1 VSAVTDA
8 FPRPATDENTPA
20 TPPSPGRPLLTAGAT
35 VGLAALLVAI
45 AFTTGGGVDEIVA
58 SSGNTWTEIVLT
70 LLGLVAV
77 TIGLFLRPPGARR
90 FGWATAGLMGVMF
103 ALEAA
108 SIAWSVAPDSSWL
121 ASGQMLAYLMVFAGA
136 IFLARPLMTMWSVVL
151 GALVLWAG
159 ALCAWSLLAEV
170 FPASLAADDQFGRL
184 QAPFGYWNAIALCA
198 AMGVPCCLWLG
209 ARNDGGRRLAALAAP
224 ALALLISVLV
234 LSYSR
239 SADLAAVV
247 AGGLWLVF
255 VPLRLR
261 AVAITAV
268 GALGGAV
275 ISVWALAHHSLSSGT
290 VTAHQDHAGHILGIV
305 VIVVLALSA
314 IAGIAITEA
323 MDRTR
328 ISPQTR
334 ARIGAG
340 LLALVGAAVVVAVLG
355 VAASHRGLTGEISHR
370 WHQLTNPAAVTSA
383 GNASRVFQFGS
394 SRPIYWHEALF
405 VGNSH
410 YYKGVGELGFSVARL
425 LDPTSVAPVAQAHSY
440 VFETYADLG
449 ILGLVVTAAL
459 LGSWLLASGRALA
472 PRRRRRTLSGAATA
486 ERVGLITL
494 AALVVAFGVQGTL
507 DWTWYFA
514 GLTVP
519 ALLAA
524 GWLAGRG
531 PQPAAADL
539 DTPAVVGAVGPVGA
553 VVTRRRASPL
563 DRPGALAVAA
573 VLVVAVVLGCWLV
586 WRPLHS
592 AQLVN
597 AAVDTGDVA
606 AARSA
611 HAADPFALGPYEVL
625 SAAAQSDHD
634 PGLARAELVRATREQ
649 PRNPLVWEALAQ
661 LLVSEHA
668 YKAAIPALHEVQVLD
683 VAVNQMTLINNQ
695 LIRKA
700 LPSHPPTRSAHRA
713 GHQHSAG

>member
-8 FPRPATDENTPA
+8 SLRPATDASAPVTPA
-20 TPPSPGRPLLTAGAT
+20 AVGPRLTTAAAT
-35 VGLAALLVAI
+35 IGLAALLVSI
-45 AFTTGGGVDEIVA
+45 AFVTGGGVDEIVA
-58 SSGNTWTEIVLT
+58 SSGNTWTEIGLT
-70 LLGLVAV
+70 LLGLLAVA
-77 TIGLFLRPPGARR
+77 IGIFARPPDGRR
-90 FGWATAGLMGVMF
+90 FGWGTAGLMGVMF
-103 ALEAA
+103 ALEAT
-108 SIAWSVAPDSSWL
+108 SIAWSVVPDSSWL
-121 ASGQMLAYLMVFAGA
+121 ASGQMLGYLAAFAGA
-136 IFLARPLMTMWSVVL
+136 IFLARPYASRWPVVL
-151 GALVLWAG
+151 GALALWATT
-159 ALCAWSLLAEV
+159 LSAWSLLVEV
-170 FPASLAADDQFGRL
+170 FPRSLAASDQFGRL

-209 ARNDGGRRLAALAAP
+209 ARNDGGRRLVGLAAP

-239 SADLAAVV
+239 SADIAAII

-261 AVAITAV
+261 AVAVTAA

-305 VIVVLALSA
+305 VIIVLVLTGL
-314 IAGIAITEA
+314 AGVAITGS
-323 MDRTR
+323 MDRIR
-328 ISPQTR
+328 ISPHAR

-340 LLALVGAAVVVAVLG
+340 LLALVGAAVVVTIVAV
-355 VAASHRGLTGEISHR
+355 ATSHRGLTGEVSYR
-370 WHQLTNPAAVTSA
+370 WHQLTNPAAVVSA
-383 GNASRVFQFGS
+383 SSASRVFQFGS
-394 SRPIYWHEALF
+394 SRPVYWHEAIF
-405 VGNSH
+405 VGNTH

-425 LDPTSVAPVAQAHSY
+425 LDPTSVEPVAQAHSY

-472 PRRRRRTLSGAATA
+472 PHRRWRSLSGPATA

-531 PQPAAADL
+531 PAVADA
-539 DTPAVVGAVGPVGA
+539 DAVAVAVAVAGDHTEGPAVARPRV
-553 VVTRRRASPL
+553 SPL
-563 DRPGALAVAA
+563 DRPTALACTTL
-573 VLVVAVVLGCWLV
+573 LVVATLAACWLV

-597 AAVDTGDVA
+597 AAENDPSLATA
-606 AARSA
+606 RAARS
-611 HAADPFALGPYEVL
+611 ADPFALGPAEVL
-625 SAAAQSDHD
+625 STFAQDQHH
-634 PGLARAELVRATREQ
+634 PALARVELARLTRLE
-649 PRNPLVWEALAQ
+649 PRNPNVWEPLAQ
-661 LLVSEHA
+661 LLVSQHDW
-668 YKAAIPALHEVQVLD
+668 KAAIPALHQVMVLD
-683 VAVNQMTLINNQ
+683 RAANQLTGINDQ
-695 LIRKA
+695 LIREVPKTA
-700 LPSHPPTRSAHRA
+700 FRHGA
-713 GHQHSAG
+713 